1 MRQPGL
7 TGKDSGRIAIDA
19 ALLHAAERRDLASGF
34 GGDDA
39 DDAVFEPLGEA
50 PYAADVAAVEIGG
63 EPSPF
68 PPPLAGRVRV
78 GVSLATLSASSSV
91 LTRESGAAGRTS
103 SSQ

>member
-39 DDAVFEPLGEA
+39 DDAVFEPLRRHMR
-50 PYAADVAAVEIGG
+50 PM
-63 EPSPF
+63 SR
-68 PPPLAGRVRV
+68 L
-78 GVSLATLSASSSV
+78 
-91 LTRESGAAGRTS
+91 
-103 SSQ
+103 